1 VYQHARRHGSDDD
14 YRDPYDV
21 MSMFRAWPGHSPA
34 NANIPIGPGLNAAFM
49 KRCGW
54 LDPTR
59 ATSTGQVALRPLHR
73 RDLPGP
79 LYIVVGDYYV
89 EYRPA
94 QRWDTGFS
102 RSTVL
107 VHYLANDTSYL
118 IAELHAGDPAFT
130 WGNPLSPFVAHGSI
144 QVDAIDDGAETATV
158 TTTYVAARPVPVAGP
173 VFSLFETEFTGGAG
187 LVIIGG
193 RLVRI
198 PPRSPALR
206 LVEAAAQ
213 LASLGEV
220 QVAPR
225 LVTEARAEIYAQT
238 IAELGAA
245 REHIT
250 GVSSPFDHINMDD
263 ARRFHRREG

>member
-1 VYQHARRHGSDDD
+1 
-14 YRDPYDV
+14 
-21 MSMFRAWPGHSPA
+21 MSMFVAWPGRSPA
-34 NANIPIGPGLNAAFM
+34 NPNIPIGPGLNAAFM

-59 ATSTGQVALRPLHR
+59 AAPVGQAQLRPLHR

-79 LYIVVGDYYV
+79 LYAVSGDYYV
-89 EYRPA
+89 EYRPT

-107 VHYLANDTSYL
+107 MHYIANDTSYL

-130 WGNPLSPFVAHGSI
+130 SGDLSPFVAHGSVT
-144 QVDAIDDGAETATV
+144 VDAIDDGAETATV
-158 TTTYVAARPVPVAGP
+158 TTTYAAGRPVSVAGP
-173 VFSLFETEFTGGAG
+173 ALSLFETEFTGGGG
-187 LVIIGG
+187 LVLIGG

-206 LVEAAAQ
+206 LVEAAVQ
-213 LASLGEV
+213 LASLGEA

-225 LVTEARAEIYAQT
+225 LVTEGRAEIYGRT
-238 IAELGAA
+238 LAELGEAL
-245 REHIT
+245 EHIT
-250 GVSSPFDHINMDD
+250 GVSSPVDHITPEE